1 MPPSGTLQACRAGTM
16 HELAL
21 ADAVVKAAIRAAD
34 DQKLDSLDRVVV
46 RVGELQQIDDALL
59 QYALVEVVP
68 ATDARLA
75 ETVFEIESEPV
86 EFACRRCGTH
96 FGRTALEEVGNI
108 EALEAIHLVPEL
120 AHTFVRCP
128 QCASPDFD
136 LTAGRG
142 VTLVEIGGRSTD
154 ELS

>member
-1 MPPSGTLQACRAGTM
+1 MEPSVTSHVWWAGTV

-34 DQKLDSLDRVVV
+34 DQNLGSLDRVVV
-46 RVGELQQIDDALL
+46 KVGELQQIDDTLL
-59 QYALVEVVP
+59 RYALVEVVP
-68 ATDARLA
+68 TTDDRLSA
-75 ETVFEIESEPV
+75 TVFEIESEPV
-86 EFACRRCGTH
+86 GFVCRRCGTH
-96 FGRTALEEVGNI
+96 FGRTALEEVGNT

-128 QCASPDFD
+128 QCTSPDFD

-142 VTLVEIGGRSTD
+142 VTLVEIGGRSAD
-154 ELS
+154 ELP